1 MTEEQQDLLH
11 DWGMN
16 LIVEHRLD
24 YFRGSILR
32 SLTSAFLLRNSWS
45 LTAALLHCNDAEE
58 RNVRICTND
67 YDELSKELKEI
78 AKEVP
83 LSDTIVSAI
92 TYIFRGEW
100 KDAISYIKE
109 IDIEFNKR
117 K

>member
-11 DWGMN
+11 EWGMN

-24 YFRGSILR
+24 YFRGSVLR
-32 SLTSAFLLRNSWS
+32 SLTSAFLLRNGLS

-58 RNVRICTND
+58 RDVRICTND
-67 YDELSKELKEI
+67 YDELSKELEKI

-83 LSDTIVSAI
+83 ISDNFISAI
-92 TYIFRGEW
+92 SYIFRGEW

-109 IDIEFNKR
+109 IEVIFNKQ
-117 K
+117 

>member
-1 MTEEQQDLLH
+1 MTEEQQDMLH
-11 DWGMN
+11 EWGMN

-24 YFRGSILR
+24 YFRGSVIR
-32 SLTSAFLLRNSWS
+32 SLTSAFLLLNGWS
-45 LTAALLHCNDAEE
+45 LKAALLHCNDAEE

-67 YDELSKELKEI
+67 YDELSKELEKI
-78 AKEVP
+78 SKEVP
-83 LSDTIVSAI
+83 LNDNFISAI
-92 TYIFRGEW
+92 TNIFRGEW

>member
-24 YFRGSILR
+24 YFRGSVIR

-45 LTAALLHCNDAEE
+45 LKAALLYCNDAEE
-58 RNVRICTND
+58 LNVRICTND
-67 YDELSKELKEI
+67 YDELSKELEKI

-83 LSDTIVSAI
+83 LSDNFISAI

-100 KDAISYIKE
+100 KDAMSYIKE
-109 IDIEFNKR
+109 LEVYSK